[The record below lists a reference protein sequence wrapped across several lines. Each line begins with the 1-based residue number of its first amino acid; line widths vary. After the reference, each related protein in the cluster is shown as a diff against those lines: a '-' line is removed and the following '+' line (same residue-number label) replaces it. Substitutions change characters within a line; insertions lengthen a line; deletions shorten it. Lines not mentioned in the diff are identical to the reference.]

1 MTIPQ
6 TLTPGTYYIIVRADR
21 PSQVPTSNDPTTV
34 RRVYQSSYANS
45 DTASAAIPVTA
56 SARRP
61 TWLSPTVSA
70 PSMAIED
77 QPITVSWTVTN
88 DDASTSASWNDAV
101 YLSLDTTFDP
111 TSAIYLGYAA
121 HTGGLAS
128 GQSYTQ
134 QASFNIPAG
143 LTGNYY
149 VVVVANSGDT
159 VFENSYANDVAAAA
173 QPTTFL

>member
-45 DTASAAIPVTA
+45 DTASSAIPVTA
-56 SARRP
+56 GP
-61 TWLSPTVSA
+61 SPDLAVTDVSA

-111 TSAIYLGYAA
+111 ASAIYLGYAA

-134 QASFNIPAG
+134 QATLQRPRR
-143 LTGNYY
+143 
-149 VVVVANSGDT
+149 
-159 VFENSYANDVAAAA
+159 
-173 QPTTFL
+173 P